1 METDILSPT
10 HVSFPVADVTPG
22 TQRLP
27 ETTLRAMFERTAH
40 THLLT
45 CANPDQKIVDGGDF
59 HPLIAAA
66 AVAYKQHFPLA
77 LSADMLWLTILQG
90 VAQHV
95 ANQPETF
102 RSRLVSHQTK
112 IELVVDPPLNG
123 LPETNAQMLVP
134 CNAFV
139 AAISKHVPAEKRF
152 LLNTEFSTTTD
163 VERIAGSMVVMET
176 FRPYFDYVFRIVCGI
191 PSVTLEGTTAD
202 WELLA
207 SKVQLLHDSDLELSW
222 WTTHLQPLC
231 DHFVRASRGDVDQA
245 HWKNLCKLVERYGA
259 DDLNGWLLKFIPYV
273 RKDRNEMPTHRN
285 PVLHLTSFDNQLP
298 QSSDS
303 HDTQFL
309 ITGCTSNMLPT
320 GISRV
325 PVTCQNDSGEN
336 QNLQFFTGFVG
347 VSQSH
352 EDLSIRPVVSWAIA
366 EHTGIDALIDKLQA
380 QHRCIAHDPNETHKI
395 LEAFG
400 GSVSGDMWKFYS
412 EIKTAYLTY
421 KKPNQYGETSCCIAD
436 LNSIKPLWDAN
447 SVEAELDALHE
458 SRAISAELLAQRKEF
473 AFEYGRLRVIG
484 QAGVGKKI
492 AFYVF
497 GELPGLEAKIFRWNG
512 KRNPEAF
519 SAVAKSFTEWLATIL
534 QSTSPSS

>member
-1 METDILSPT
+1 MTNDVLSPGR
-10 HVSFPVADVTPG
+10 VSFHVADVTPG
-22 TQRLP
+22 NLRLP

-45 CANPDQKIVDGGDF
+45 CANADQKLVEGGDF

-66 AVAYKQHFPLA
+66 AVAYKQHFPLT
-77 LSADMLWLTILQG
+77 LSPDMLWLTILQG

-95 ANQPETF
+95 ANQPEAF

-112 IELVVDPPLNG
+112 IELVVDTSLNG
-123 LPETNAQMLVP
+123 LPETNTQMLVP
-134 CNAFV
+134 CSAF
-139 AAISKHVPAEKRF
+139 AEAISKHVPQEKRF
-152 LLNTEFSTTTD
+152 LLNAEFSTTTD
-163 VERIAGSMVVMET
+163 LERIAGAMVVMET
-176 FRPYFDYVFRIVCGI
+176 YRPYFDYVFRIVCGI

-207 SKVQLLHDSDLELSW
+207 SKVQLLHESDLELTW

-231 DHFVRASRGDVDQA
+231 DQFVRASRGDVDQG

-273 RKDRNEMPTHRN
+273 RKDRNELPTHRN
-285 PVLHLTSFDNQLP
+285 PVLNLTSFDNQLNET
-298 QSSDS
+298 S
-303 HDTQFL
+303 DTQFL

-325 PVTCQNDSGEN
+325 PVTCQSKSGEF

-352 EDLSIRPVVSWAIA
+352 EDFSIRPVVSWAIA

-400 GSVSGDMWKFYS
+400 GAVSGDMWKFYS

-421 KKPNQYGETSCCIAD
+421 KQPNQYGETSCCIAD
-436 LNSIKPLWDAN
+436 LNAIKALWDAN
-447 SVEAELDALHE
+447 SVDAELDALFE
-458 SRAISAELLAQRKEF
+458 SGAITAETVAKRKEF

-497 GELPGLEAKIFRWNG
+497 GELPGIESKIFRWSG
-512 KRNPEAF
+512 KRTPDAF
-519 SAVAKSFTEWLATIL
+519 TAVAKSFTEWLATVL
-534 QSTSPSS
+534 KSASPPN